1 MSRFDHTLEP
11 KRELRRIEV
20 ITGAGGRRRWTDE
33 EKARIVA
40 ETLEPGAVVSVIAR
54 HHGLSPQQL
63 FGWRRAMRTP
73 GMPVEDVVPKFV
85 PAVLEPEPAQRQRRR
100 SASGV
105 AAIELEIAGVTVRIG
120 DGARPR
126 TIVAV
131 IRALKGAT

>member
-20 ITGAGGRRRWTDE
+20 ITGAGGRRRWSGE

-40 ETLEPGAVVSVIAR
+40 ATLEPGAVVSVIAR

-63 FGWRRAMRTP
+63 FGWRRAARIP
-73 GMPVEDVVPKFV
+73 GVAAADVAAKFV
-85 PAVLEPEPAQRQRRR
+85 PAVLEPEPGQRRGR
-100 SASGV
+100 GSSPGA

-120 DGARPR
+120 AGARPK
-126 TIVAV
+126 TIAAV
-131 IRALKGAT
+131 IRALKGAP